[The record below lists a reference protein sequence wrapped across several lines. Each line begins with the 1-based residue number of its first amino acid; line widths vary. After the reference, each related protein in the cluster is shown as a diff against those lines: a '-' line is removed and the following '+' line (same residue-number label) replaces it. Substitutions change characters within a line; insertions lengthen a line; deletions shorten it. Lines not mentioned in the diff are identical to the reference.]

1 MPIVVITGASQGI
14 GAATAIAFSRLK
26 NVTLILLA
34 RTEAALKQVV
44 ASCHANGANAHYLVC
59 DVTDENNVKQ
69 VAQTVL
75 EKWGTPDVLVN
86 NAGVFTQTSF
96 LNSDAAQLRA
106 QFDTNVMSAYLVT
119 QAFIDPMLGRGE
131 GDIFFLCSIA
141 SLKAYGDTVL
151 YTTAKH
157 ALLGFARGLRE
168 ELKTRGIRVTAIM
181 PGATLTPS
189 WDGVNMP
196 AENFIPAEDVANVIV
211 GVHQLD
217 KRTDVEEIVIR
228 PRLGDLVLD

>member
-14 GAATAIAFSRLK
+14 GAATAHAFSKLSHSK
-26 NVTLILLA
+26 LILLA
-34 RTEAALKQVV
+34 RNEVALREVA
-44 ASCHANGANAHYLVC
+44 ASCRANGAEADYFVC
-59 DVTDENNVKQ
+59 DVTHEESVKQ
-69 VAQTVL
+69 TALTVL
-75 EKWGTPDVLVN
+75 EKWGTPDILVN
-86 NAGVFTQTSF
+86 NAGVFSQTAF
-96 LNSDAAQLRA
+96 LNSDVAQLRSQLEA
-106 QFDTNVMSAYLVT
+106 NVVSAYLVT
-119 QAFIDPMLGRGE
+119 QAFINSMLGRGA

-168 ELKTRGIRVTAIM
+168 ELKMRGIRVTAIM

-189 WDGVNMP
+189 WDGVNVP
-196 AENFIPAEDVANVIV
+196 AEKFIPAADIANIIV
-211 GVHQLD
+211 NTHLLD

-228 PRLGDLVLD
+228 PRFGDLVLD